1 MYLCVRLLVF
11 VCVFMRVCL
20 GVFMF
25 ACMYIFMCVIT
36 VHVDIYVRVCVPENS
51 NILRCLGLAHVTYNI
66 NC

>member
-1 MYLCVRLLVF
+1 
-11 VCVFMRVCL
+11 MRVCL
-20 GVFMF
+20 SVFMF